1 MENESELLGNDD
13 NNDNEDTIDYNLV
26 DSSNNQLIDWENGE
40 EDSGND
46 CDEKI
51 YEDLC
56 YVTISSTFP
65 TEVFIKL
72 ILIYI

>member
-1 MENESELLGNDD
+1 MENESELMENDD
-13 NNDNEDTIDYNLV
+13 SNDEIEDIIDSNLV
-26 DSSNNQLIDWENGE
+26 DSSNNQLIDWENG

-65 TEVFIKL
+65 NEVFIK
-72 ILIYI
+72 